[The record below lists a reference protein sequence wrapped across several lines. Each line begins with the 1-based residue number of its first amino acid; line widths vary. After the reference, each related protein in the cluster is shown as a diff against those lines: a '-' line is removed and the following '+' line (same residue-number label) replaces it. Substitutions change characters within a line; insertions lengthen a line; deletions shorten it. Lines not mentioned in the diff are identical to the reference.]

1 MRKRSISV
9 FGLGA
14 LLLLAACGGKSEQ
27 ASKTSAQQTIPAE
40 QKRPHGLTK
49 AENENLSK
57 QIASGMAGMANK
69 NAPKHWG
76 ITLDGVDL
84 PALEGSTVLGM
95 ELPGQVM
102 HYSFMGPEQVT
113 NVDLEDVKAGQAG
126 TFKAYSLQII
136 YGTRNYTCGASEM
149 DKNTDVTVIIEPKG
163 DGIRATLDGR
173 VSCSPTTQEGK
184 RERKFATV
192 HAWFEK

>member
-1 MRKRSISV
+1 MRKRSISIL
-9 FGLGA
+9 GLGV

-27 ASKTSAQQTIPAE
+27 ASKASPQQTHP
-40 QKRPHGLTK
+40 RGLTE
-49 AENENLSK
+49 AENKDLVN
-57 QIASGMAGMANK
+57 QIAGAAAGMANE

-76 ITLDGVDL
+76 ISLDGVDL
-84 PALEGSTVLGM
+84 PDLEGSTVLAM

-113 NVDLEDVKAGQAG
+113 NVDLKDVKPGQTG

-136 YGTRNYTCGASEM
+136 YGTRKYTCGASEM

-173 VSCSPTTQEGK
+173 VNCSEVGQGAKPEK
-184 RERKFATV
+184 KFATM